1 MITGENL
8 LNELIKTIEAD
19 DNSTPLEMAKKLIKA
34 VQLLDRELKEA
45 YQEGVKEGI
54 KIRRLEKFKIRNN

>member
-54 KIRRLEKFKIRNN
+54 KIGRLEKIKIMNN